1 MQEGADKS
9 DHTGSN
15 FCHFIDGECTS
26 CRSDLDDQP
35 NEVHQFRRC
44 HRMDKGEIQYDWLF
58 TLASMWDD
66 PQKDFDINLEH

>member
-1 MQEGADKS
+1 MQKRADKS
-9 DHTGSN
+9 DHIGSD
-15 FCHFIDGECTS
+15 FCHFVNGECS
-26 CRSDLDDQP
+26 RCGADMADQR